1 VLPGAGQVYAQSTL
15 LGVALIAVWA
25 TVLSAVLLAVRLLPL
40 TDVPS
45 RLIPPWGLGIA
56 GLLLLFVYITA
67 NRVRPEMEIA
77 MPAGNRPPRRGYA
90 A

>member
-1 VLPGAGQVYAQSTL
+1 L
-15 LGVALIAVWA
+15 
-25 TVLSAVLLAVRLLPL
+25 RL
-40 TDVPS
+40 TDAPS
-45 RLIPPWGLGIA
+45 PLIPPWGLGIA